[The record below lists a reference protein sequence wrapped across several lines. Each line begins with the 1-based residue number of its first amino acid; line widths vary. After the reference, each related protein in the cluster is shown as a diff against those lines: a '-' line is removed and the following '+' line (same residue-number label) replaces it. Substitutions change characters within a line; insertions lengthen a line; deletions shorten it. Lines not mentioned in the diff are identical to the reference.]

1 MTIHLN
7 GAARLVRPG
16 TTVRD
21 ILDELGLAP
30 RGVAVAI
37 DQVVVPR
44 SAWAA
49 TVVTVG
55 ARVDVVTAMQGG

>member
-1 MTIHLN
+1 MTIQLN
-7 GAARLVRPG
+7 GAERLVRPG

-21 ILDELGLAP
+21 LLDELGLES
-30 RGVAVAI
+30 RGIAVALDHVI
-37 DQVVVPR
+37 VPR

-49 TVVTVG
+49 TVVAVG

>member
-7 GAARLVRPG
+7 GVERIVRPG
-16 TTVRD
+16 TTVSD
-21 ILDELGLAP
+21 LLDYLGLAP
-30 RGVAVAI
+30 RGIAVAL
-37 DQVVVPR
+37 DQVIVPR

-49 TVVTVG
+49 TVVNVG